1 MMGITNVYLKD
12 WHRRFAGQRFGF
24 FEQFCLENGT
34 TSFEALVTAAELRPH
49 QTVLDLGCGEGPLL
63 RYVLRRDVRY
73 IGLDF
78 SAASLAAARQQFG
91 ATAAEFVEADAGHM
105 PLPDASCD
113 VVLSHMALHIMQP
126 VEPALVEVSRVLKP
140 NGKLHVFL
148 PASWRMHSS
157 AEASRFQDVMTLFQQ
172 FKDVSTPTRVGT
184 GKFATEQSISDT
196 ITSGFA
202 GKATVSFRCAD
213 LMIHRPPTEALTL
226 FTCWAYS
233 FDLIHDEYKPE
244 AAKTFLTKLIALK
257 DGDGIVRLR
266 RPMTIVSVSKA

>member
-1 MMGITNVYLKD
+1 MMGTTNVYLKD
-12 WHRRFAGQRFGF
+12 WHRRFSGQRFGF

-34 TSFEALVTAAELRPH
+34 TSFEALVTAAELRPN

-73 IGLDF
+73 IGVDF
-78 SAASLAAARQQFG
+78 SAASIEVARQQVG
-91 ATAAEFVEADAGHM
+91 AIDAEFVEADAGQM

-126 VEPALVEVSRVLKP
+126 VEPALFEVARVLKP
-140 NGKLHVFL
+140 NGMLHVFL

-157 AEASRFQDVMTLFQQ
+157 AEARRFYDVMNLFQQ

-184 GKFATEQSISDT
+184 GKFATEQSILAT
-196 ITSGFA
+196 ITSGFS
-202 GKATVSFRCAD
+202 GKATVSFTYAD
-213 LMIHRPPTEALTL
+213 LLMHRPPTEALTP
-226 FTCWAYS
+226 FMWAYS
-233 FDLIHDEYKPE
+233 FDLIHDEHKPE
-244 AAKTFLTKLIALK
+244 AAKSFLTKLIALK

-266 RPMTIVSVSKA
+266 RPMAIVSVLKE